1 MGAAINYFIELLEIN
16 PDWVMILL
24 LVLVVSCICPWKE
37 IGKIEETED
46 EDGKK
51 VFRIF
56 RFK

>member
-1 MGAAINYFIELLEIN
+1 MIVAINYFIEQLEIN

-46 EDGKK
+46 KDGKK
-51 VFRIF
+51 VFKIF
-56 RFK
+56 RFR